1 MDESRRV
8 LGVCHGCIVLS
19 DKVTTLRATLAEKE
33 REIQEYHALAKETHE
48 VQLLALETI
57 RVKDAAIRAVNSW
70 CADRFYLQ
78 GDCGGCVTY
87 HRANRQHHPDCRYA
101 KWLALPAVASA
112 LAEQTGG

>member
-19 DKVTTLRATLAEKE
+19 DKVTTLRATLAE
-33 REIQEYHALAKETHE
+33 
-48 VQLLALETI
+48 
-57 RVKDAAIRAVNSW
+57 KDAAIRAVNSW

-101 KWLALPAVASA
+101 KWLGLPAVASA
-112 LAEQTGG
+112 LAAPDVV